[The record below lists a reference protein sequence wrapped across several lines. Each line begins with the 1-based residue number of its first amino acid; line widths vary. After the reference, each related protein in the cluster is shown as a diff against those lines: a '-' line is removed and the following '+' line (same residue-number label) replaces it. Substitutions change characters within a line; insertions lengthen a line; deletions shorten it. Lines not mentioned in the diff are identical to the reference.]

1 MENDNDSEKDSKK
14 RRLEQLEN
22 EGDLLEN
29 TLASL
34 PDLLNKRQKELEEK
48 ENALEEKQRALQRA
62 VQDFEKEKAL
72 AFGNTTPTDVLHLNV
87 GGTKMAVSRQTL
99 TSVPGSVLASQ
110 FSGRWDDEI
119 AKDRYGNYFMDQPI
133 ELFEPM
139 VNYLRAKLCEVPGS
153 KPTPCPEFTDDGK
166 KTQLFHQM
174 VDFYGMTFG
183 IFPSKL
189 KVYHGKESD
198 VEITDD
204 RTATANEWTT
214 FYIERNGHERRIES
228 FEVTVERAE
237 SLKVGWMMSLSNQ
250 RLSSDNT
257 STSGVGDVEGSIG
270 LHFSPYCGIN
280 LDGTLYH
287 PITMLNVKL
296 LLLKEGTVVRCEDF
310 GNKWYVNG
318 RQVGY
323 TGEYNPH
330 NFGLAHLNQRNSNM
344 NAFRFVDSPQ
354 QRSTVP
360 AISVKGKIRIS
371 DIVYEESN
379 KSRYTD

>member
-1 MENDNDSEKDSKK
+1 MENDNDNSEENTRK

-22 EGDLLEN
+22 EGDLLAN
-29 TLASL
+29 ALSSL

-48 ENALEEKQRALQRA
+48 ENALDEKQRALQRA
-62 VQDFEKEKAL
+62 VQDFENEKAL
-72 AFGNTTPTDVLHLNV
+72 AFGNTKTTDVLHLNL
-87 GGTKMAVSRQTL
+87 GGTKMVVSRQALTL
-99 TSVPGSVLASQ
+99 VPGSVLASQ
-110 FSGRWDDEI
+110 FSGRWDDRI
-119 AKDRYGNYFMDQPI
+119 AKDRDGNYFMDQPI

-139 VNYLRAKLCEVPGS
+139 VNYLRAKLCKLPGS
-153 KPTPCPEFTDDGK
+153 KPTPCPEFTDDRK
-166 KTQLFHQM
+166 KTQLFYQM

-198 VEITDD
+198 VKIIDD

-214 FYIERNGHERRIES
+214 FYIERYGHERHIKS

-237 SLKVGWMMSLSNQ
+237 SLKVGWMMSLSN
-250 RLSSDNT
+250 RWLPSDNK
-257 STSGVGDVEGSIG
+257 SGVGDVEGSIG
-270 LHFSPYCGIN
+270 LHFPPYCGIN
-280 LDGTLYH
+280 LDGIIDH
-287 PITMLNVKL
+287 PITMLNAMP
-296 LLLKEGTVVRCEDF
+296 LKEGTVIRCEDF

-323 TGEYNPH
+323 TGQYNPD
-330 NFGLAHLNQRNSNM
+330 NGGFAHLDQRNSNM
-344 NAFRFVDSPQ
+344 NVFRFIDSPQ

-371 DIVYEESN
+371 DIVYEASN
-379 KSRYTD
+379 DSRYTD